1 MKNIRLILEYDGTR
15 YQGWQQP
22 GKKDGSGT
30 ISGRLTATLRRMTG
44 EDIELFCAA
53 RTEPGVHA
61 SCQTVNF
68 KTDSAL
74 SPSEIRR
81 TLNQYLPQDIAVL
94 RADKVPER
102 FHASLN
108 LFSQT
113 YTYRIRTGTEID
125 VFRRKYMHHIS
136 QPLDIPAMKKA
147 ASTLIGVH
155 DFRGFSSGKNK
166 KSTKKELFSAD
177 VFSPDPYE
185 LHIILEASAF
195 LHQMPRLIT
204 GTLVEVGLGLR
215 HAECI
220 PDILSGQESF
230 KKPVPAQGLCLTGT
244 RYMSDMEP
252 SLDI

>member
-22 GKKDGSGT
+22 GKKDSPGT
-30 ISGRLTATLRRMTG
+30 VSGRLTATLQKMTG
-44 EDIELFCAA
+44 EGIGLFCAA

-68 KTDSAL
+68 KTASSL

-81 TLNQYLPQDIAVL
+81 ILNQYLPQDIAVL
-94 RADKVPER
+94 RADEAPER

-108 LFSQT
+108 LLSQT
-113 YTYRIRTGTEID
+113 YTYRIRTGTEPD

-147 ASTLIGVH
+147 ASSLIGIH
-155 DFRGFSSGKNK
+155 DFYGFSSGKNK
-166 KSTKKELFSAD
+166 KSSKKEFFAAD
-177 VFSPDPYE
+177 IFSPEPDE
-185 LHIILEASAF
+185 LRIILEASAF

-204 GTLVEVGLGLR
+204 GTLVEIGLGLR
-215 HAECI
+215 RPESI
-220 PDILSGQESF
+220 PDILSGQEPSG
-230 KKPVPAQGLCLTGT
+230 KPVPAHGLCLTGT
-244 RYMSDMEP
+244 RYISG
-252 SLDI
+252 IN